1 MSGEKLTINADG
13 LVTHIE
19 NNTLSG
25 DLSEYEAIEDLEFD
39 YTSPPTYQSIS
50 PTEDVATSN
59 IFSMSHDIDG
69 KMRIS
74 GDDADIE
81 INGISLKQT
90 LEDIQQRMAI
100 LQPNPEL
107 EKEFLE
113 LAKIREQ
120 YIKLEKILLEK
131 KAVWDALGRDD

>member
-1 MSGEKLTINADG
+1 MDNEEIKYINLIDHTASDEDDSSPYTLQIPEHMIQNHEWTDWNFDMSQQTK
-13 LVTHIE
+13 IE
-19 NNTLSG
+19 GTV
-25 DLSEYEAIEDLEFD
+25 
-39 YTSPPTYQSIS
+39 SI
-50 PTEDVATSN
+50 T
-59 IFSMSHDIDG
+59 
-69 KMRIS
+69 

-81 INGISLKQT
+81 IAGVSITQT
-90 LEDIQQRMAI
+90 LSGIQERLAI

-120 YIKLEKILLEK
+120 YVKLEKTLLEK

>member
-1 MSGEKLTINADG
+1 MDNDEIKYINLIDHTALGEDDPSPYTLQIPEHMIQNHEWTDWNFDMSQQTK
-13 LVTHIE
+13 IE
-19 NNTLSG
+19 GTV
-25 DLSEYEAIEDLEFD
+25 
-39 YTSPPTYQSIS
+39 SI
-50 PTEDVATSN
+50 T
-59 IFSMSHDIDG
+59 
-69 KMRIS
+69 

-81 INGISLKQT
+81 IAGVSITQT
-90 LEDIQQRMAI
+90 LSGIQERLAI

-120 YIKLEKILLEK
+120 YIKLEKTLLEK

>member
-1 MSGEKLTINADG
+1 MDNDEIKYINLIDHTAFGED
-13 LVTHIE
+13 
-19 NNTLSG
+19 
-25 DLSEYEAIEDLEFD
+25 DLSSYTIQLPSDLVNDDDNVFTMNHEV
-39 YTSPPTYQSIS
+39 S
-50 PTEDVATSN
+50 
-59 IFSMSHDIDG
+59 G
-69 KMRIS
+69 KMVINGS
-74 GDDADIE
+74 DADIE
-81 INGISLKQT
+81 INGVSITQT
-90 LEDIQQRMAI
+90 LSGIQERLAI

>member
-1 MSGEKLTINADG
+1 MDNDEIKYINLIDHTALGEDDPSPYTLQIPEHMIQNHEWTDWNFDMSQQTK
-13 LVTHIE
+13 IE
-19 NNTLSG
+19 GTV
-25 DLSEYEAIEDLEFD
+25 
-39 YTSPPTYQSIS
+39 SI
-50 PTEDVATSN
+50 T
-59 IFSMSHDIDG
+59 
-69 KMRIS
+69 

-81 INGISLKQT
+81 IAGVSITQT
-90 LEDIQQRMAI
+90 LSGIQERLAI

-120 YIKLEKILLEK
+120 YVKLEKTLLEK